1 MVSEVFFRSVIMP
14 LPSELAMSPD
24 ELDNF
29 MRTCVHMRIATFS
42 PGGRINV
49 TPLVYGWAD
58 GKVYTLCRGQKVRNL
73 RRNPNATVIVD
84 RNELYHELQ
93 GAMLQ
98 GTAIVLEDVDAEM
111 NDPYLEEA
119 RLQMGEKYSSPS
131 ENGKPPR
138 HSGSASGRTRRWV
151 VFTPDRVVTW
161 DNTKNSALKG

>member
-14 LPSELAMSPD
+14 LPSELAMTPD

-29 MRTCVHMRIATFS
+29 MKTCVHMRIATFS

-93 GAMLQ
+93 GAMLHWT
-98 GTAIVLEDVDAEM
+98 GIVLEYVDAEM